1 MRKMGV
7 PLTNKPS
14 MVRGSILG
22 EFKRLAQTLQLNPIA
37 LMKRAGISRRYL
49 DDPELTLPM
58 RAIVELLE
66 IAALSSG
73 IEDFGLRLAE
83 NRGLPDLGPVTLMLR
98 EEANVRDALRTLI
111 AFLHLHSDALY
122 MHLEEGADPIFTIDI
137 IVGGAHR
144 YRQAM
149 DTSVASAISIL
160 RWLLGE
166 DWSPASVCFMH
177 SPPVSRAR
185 FKRFFRCPVDFLADF
200 NGIVLHKSDLDKPL
214 PTSSPAL
221 RRQVERYI
229 RIINVESRDSFVHQ
243 VTQVIAM
250 ALPRGDANAE
260 KVAGYLGIDRRT
272 LNRHLSKADLNYSA
286 VLQNVRHHLATQYL
300 LGSDRSLSEIAGLSG
315 FDSLSTFSRWFRA
328 SFNSSATAWRKL
340 QRVKKSTGTRMPQMA
355 KSVSQS
361 AKHKSRMRL
370 ISSSG

>member
-1 MRKMGV
+1 
-7 PLTNKPS
+7 

-177 SPPVSRAR
+177 SPP
-185 FKRFFRCPVDFLADF
+185 
-200 NGIVLHKSDLDKPL
+200 DLDKPV

-340 QRVKKSTGTRMPQMA
+340 QRVKKSTGTRLPQMA